1 MAFTFH
7 HRGAGSAQ
15 PDRVALFPGAWNPP
29 TSAHLALARAGLGW
43 ADEVVWVIPEAFP
56 HKAFEGAS
64 LGERLEM
71 LRLAALSD
79 PRFSVAT
86 TGRGLYLEMAEEA
99 RAWYGA
105 GPEIGLICGRDA
117 AERIA
122 SWDYGRPGV
131 FGEMLALHPLLV
143 AGRRGDYS
151 PELRHAARIVPLQV
165 EGGFDEVSS
174 TEVRNRIACGGE
186 WESLVPAALTEH
198 VRRLYLR

>member
-7 HRGAGSAQ
+7 HRGTVPVRPS
-15 PDRVALFPGAWNPP
+15 RVALFPGAWNPP
-29 TSAHLALARAGLGW
+29 TAAHLALARAGLEW

-56 HKAFEGAS
+56 HKAFEGVA
-64 LGERLEM
+64 LEERLEM

-79 PRFSVAT
+79 PKFSVAT

-99 RAWYGA
+99 REWYGID
-105 GPEIGLICGRDA
+105 PEIGLICGRDA

-122 SWDYGRPGV
+122 AWDYGRPGV
-131 FGEMLALHPLLV
+131 FEEMLALHPLLV

-151 PELRHAARIVPLQV
+151 PELRHAARIIPLQV

-174 TEVRNRIACGGE
+174 TEVRGRISRGEE
-186 WESLVPAALTEH
+186 WESLVPARLVEH
-198 VRRLYLR
+198 VRRLYSR